1 MRDMSNEP
9 NGLMNADGQK
19 NVNEPV
25 NSEEQDKENG
35 GSKASEP
42 VFILDGQEFR
52 TVSELSAYLRTIA
65 DRSGKELSSK
75 AKVFIK
81 NENSL
86 TPEFEKWLL
95 ELGYEKEV
103 SEWKNRFQSGSG
115 AGEAVGDAKPEVTTV
130 YLVRHGT
137 TAWNQALRYQGR
149 ADNPLDEA
157 GERQGACLKEYFK
170 DIHIDLGVTSP
181 LQRAKKTLEY
191 CLESQDHEV
200 PVIVDP
206 SVTEIDFGEVEGWT
220 KEEIRDQYPE
230 FYRIYVRNEDR
241 GHSQAPGGES
251 LVQVYERMRDGV
263 LRIAAQHLGENIVI
277 ASHGT
282 AIQSFLNFAYGI
294 PALKM
299 KRFLL
304 YNVSVSCIEIDA
316 DGKPAVRFVG
326 DKHHVPEELQ
336 FSYGS
341 PPKN

>member
-157 GERQGACLKEYFK
+157 GERQGA
-170 DIHIDLGVTSP
+170 
-181 LQRAKKTLEY
+181 
-191 CLESQDHEV
+191 
-200 PVIVDP
+200 
-206 SVTEIDFGEVEGWT
+206 
-220 KEEIRDQYPE
+220 
-230 FYRIYVRNEDR
+230 
-241 GHSQAPGGES
+241 
-251 LVQVYERMRDGV
+251 
-263 LRIAAQHLGENIVI
+263 
-277 ASHGT
+277 
-282 AIQSFLNFAYGI
+282 
-294 PALKM
+294 
-299 KRFLL
+299 
-304 YNVSVSCIEIDA
+304 
-316 DGKPAVRFVG
+316 
-326 DKHHVPEELQ
+326 
-336 FSYGS
+336 
-341 PPKN
+341 